1 MCRGHFEGVGYGAGS
16 EGETDDR
23 EARASKNTMTTSTDY
38 INGLNQDQRNF
49 LAMLI
54 GPLKFFSP

>member
-1 MCRGHFEGVGYGAGS
+1 MCRGHFEGVDMEGS

-23 EARASKNTMTTSTDY
+23 EAPASKNTMTTSTDY